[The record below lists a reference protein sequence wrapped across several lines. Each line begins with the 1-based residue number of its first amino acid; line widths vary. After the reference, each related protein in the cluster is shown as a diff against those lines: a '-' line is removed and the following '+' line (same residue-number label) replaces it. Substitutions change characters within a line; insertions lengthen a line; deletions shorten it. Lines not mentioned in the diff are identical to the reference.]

1 MQKSGFTG
9 SSLELYDNCVE
20 ESATL
25 PSLDFHGLSWQQLI
39 QRRYQEEDTVSQSP
53 SCASSLHSGGGLTW
67 QRFLNRP
74 HYNVDLH
81 SCPSDCEGVL
91 PGNSLPWQKTTKKQ
105 EKKQAPFLHYNTVA
119 EGCRR
124 KTPRVNLEA
133 LYEGPKL
140 GESASNTCSDSNA
153 SVSTCEN
160 SNGSNGNFVIRRPSL
175 FALRRNSTSTS
186 SDSGCSGLSSGTTS
200 SVLKDSSLLQM
211 PIAVGAELWKDN
223 PDHDQFYTFAVSEDE
238 VTKVISYLENALSV
252 QKLKSSLRNP
262 DIPDRKNV
270 SPKVTFI
277 LDTYCHMYMTR
288 YVCRKL
294 TFICKKS
301 LDLETVN

>member
-1 MQKSGFTG
+1 MQATGFTG
-9 SSLELYDNCVE
+9 SSLELYDHCVE

-39 QRRYQEEDTVSQSP
+39 QRRYQEEDTISQSP
-53 SCASSLHSGGGLTW
+53 SSVSSLHSGGGLTW

-81 SCPSDCEGVL
+81 SCPSDCESL
-91 PGNSLPWQKTTKKQ
+91 KAGNSLPWQKMNKTQ
-105 EKKQAPFLHYNTVA
+105 EKKQVPFMHYNTVS
-119 EGCRR
+119 EVSRR

-133 LYEGPKL
+133 LYEGSKL
-140 GESASNTCSDSNA
+140 SESASNACSDSST

-160 SNGSNGNFVIRRPSL
+160 SNGSNGNLVFCQPNL
-175 FALRRNSTSTS
+175 FALRRNSIATS

-200 SVLKDSSLLQM
+200 SVVKGSNLLQIPM
-211 PIAVGAELWKDN
+211 LVGGELWKDN
-223 PDHDQFYTFAVSEDE
+223 PDHDQFYTFAVSEED
-238 VTKVISYLENALSV
+238 VTKVISYLENALAA
-252 QKLKSSLRNP
+252 QKLKSPLGNP
-262 DIPDRKNV
+262 DSPERKNV

-288 YVCRKL
+288 YVY
-294 TFICKKS
+294 
-301 LDLETVN
+301 

>member
-1 MQKSGFTG
+1 MQESGFSGSGFSG
-9 SSLELYDNCVE
+9 SSLELYDNGLE

-39 QRRYQEEDTVSQSP
+39 QRRYQEEDTISQSP
-53 SCASSLHSGGGLTW
+53 SCVSSLHSGSGLTW

-81 SCPSDCEGVL
+81 SCPSDCENL
-91 PGNSLPWQKTTKKQ
+91 QGNSLPWQKMARNQ
-105 EKKQAPFLHYNTVA
+105 EKKKLPFMHYNTVSDVS
-119 EGCRR
+119 RR
-124 KTPRVNLEA
+124 KIQRANLVAVYEAPRL
-133 LYEGPKL
+133 K
-140 GESASNTCSDSNA
+140 ESASSACSDSNA

-160 SNGSNGNFVIRRPSL
+160 SNGCDTNLVFCQPSL
-175 FALRRNSTSTS
+175 LALRKNSVSTS

-200 SVLKDSSLLQM
+200 SIVKDSGLLQM
-211 PIAVGAELWKDN
+211 PISVGAELWKDN

-252 QKLKSSLRNP
+252 QKFKSSLENP
-262 DIPDRKNV
+262 DTPEKKNV

-277 LDTYCHMYMTR
+277 LDAYCHMYMTR
-288 YVCRKL
+288 
-294 TFICKKS
+294 
-301 LDLETVN
+301 